1 MYGRK
6 ASVRDLEYPFFF
18 GNKKKGEERREGERM
33 LELIHKAVWGPWL
46 MVLFLGVGTLYTVRS
61 GFFQLRGL
69 KVWWQATA
77 GSFGKTGKEQVKT
90 ACTALAATVGTG
102 NITGVAT
109 AVAAGGPG
117 ALFWMWVSAAAG
129 MMTAYGEVYL
139 GIQSR
144 YALPEGG
151 IACGPY
157 VYLERMAGQRGLSL
171 VYAFLCV
178 VGSLGMGSMVQA
190 NSLAETVSYSFGIP
204 AAAAAAFLCLAA
216 GLVIGGGRKRIGEAA
231 AGLIPFSAGLYMA
244 FSIAVLILC
253 REQLPDAVR
262 SVFREAFTLP
272 AALGGAA
279 GSGISGAVRYGLA
292 RGVFSNEAGLGSM
305 AILHGDSPGQDAR
318 LQGMWAMF
326 EVFFDTIVVCTLT
339 GLVILCCGG
348 GGEPAPEGAALAS
361 WCFQKHLGNAGGYAV
376 SLSMIL
382 FAFATII
389 AWYYLGSQALL
400 FLIGRLGWKNGK
412 SAAALYRFLYLG
424 AVCMG
429 CVAAMEKVWLFSDI
443 VNGLLSLPNL
453 LALVLL
459 VRRVE
464 FPGRFPAD
472 SPPARGET
480 KKRPAKGAGES
491 FFRISEN
498 GVFWIAVFLGAVQ
511 LLFL

>member
-1 MYGRK
+1 
-6 ASVRDLEYPFFF
+6 
-18 GNKKKGEERREGERM
+18 M

-144 YALPEGG
+144 YALSEGG

-412 SAAALYRFLYLG
+412 NAAALYRFLYLG

>member
-1 MYGRK
+1 
-6 ASVRDLEYPFFF
+6 
-18 GNKKKGEERREGERM
+18 M

-412 SAAALYRFLYLG
+412 NAAALYRFLYLG

>member
-204 AAAAAAFLCLAA
+204 AAAAAALLCLAA

-305 AILHGDSPGQDAR
+305 AILH
-318 LQGMWAMF
+318 
-326 EVFFDTIVVCTLT
+326 E
-339 GLVILCCGG
+339 
-348 GGEPAPEGAALAS
+348 
-361 WCFQKHLGNAGGYAV
+361 
-376 SLSMIL
+376 
-382 FAFATII
+382 
-389 AWYYLGSQALL
+389 
-400 FLIGRLGWKNGK
+400 IGR
-412 SAAALYRFLYLG
+412 AH
-424 AVCMG
+424 V
-429 CVAAMEKVWLFSDI
+429 
-443 VNGLLSLPNL
+443 
-453 LALVLL
+453 
-459 VRRVE
+459 
-464 FPGRFPAD
+464 
-472 SPPARGET
+472 
-480 KKRPAKGAGES
+480 
-491 FFRISEN
+491 
-498 GVFWIAVFLGAVQ
+498 
-511 LLFL
+511 

>member
-1 MYGRK
+1 
-6 ASVRDLEYPFFF
+6 
-18 GNKKKGEERREGERM
+18 M

-144 YALPEGG
+144 YALSEGG

-204 AAAAAAFLCLAA
+204 AAAAAALLCLAA

-412 SAAALYRFLYLG
+412 NAAALYRFLYLG

-480 KKRPAKGAGES
+480 KKRPAKDAGES

>member
-144 YALPEGG
+144 YALSEGG

-412 SAAALYRFLYLG
+412 NAAALYRFLYLG

-480 KKRPAKGAGES
+480 KRRPAKGAGES

>member
-1 MYGRK
+1 
-6 ASVRDLEYPFFF
+6 
-18 GNKKKGEERREGERM
+18 M

-204 AAAAAAFLCLAA
+204 AAAAAALLCLAA

-412 SAAALYRFLYLG
+412 NAAALYRFLYLG

>member
-1 MYGRK
+1 
-6 ASVRDLEYPFFF
+6 
-18 GNKKKGEERREGERM
+18 M

-144 YALPEGG
+144 YALSEGG

-204 AAAAAAFLCLAA
+204 AAAAAALLCLAA

-412 SAAALYRFLYLG
+412 NAAALYRFLYLG

-480 KKRPAKGAGES
+480 KRRPAKGAGES

>member
-1 MYGRK
+1 
-6 ASVRDLEYPFFF
+6 
-18 GNKKKGEERREGERM
+18 M

-204 AAAAAAFLCLAA
+204 AAAAAALLCLAA

-412 SAAALYRFLYLG
+412 NAAALYRFLYLG

-480 KKRPAKGAGES
+480 KKRPAKDAGES

>member
-1 MYGRK
+1 
-6 ASVRDLEYPFFF
+6 
-18 GNKKKGEERREGERM
+18 M

-144 YALPEGG
+144 YALSEGG

-204 AAAAAAFLCLAA
+204 AAAAAALLCLAA

-412 SAAALYRFLYLG
+412 NAAALYRFLYLG

>member
-1 MYGRK
+1 
-6 ASVRDLEYPFFF
+6 
-18 GNKKKGEERREGERM
+18 M

-144 YALPEGG
+144 YALSEGG

-204 AAAAAAFLCLAA
+204 AAAAAALLCLAA

-339 GLVILCCGG
+339 GLVILCCGS

-412 SAAALYRFLYLG
+412 KAAALYRFLYLG

>member
-1 MYGRK
+1 MAGRL
-6 ASVRDLEYPFFF
+6 LEYPFFF

-204 AAAAAAFLCLAA
+204 AAAAAALLCLAA

-412 SAAALYRFLYLG
+412 NAAALYRFLYLG

>member
-1 MYGRK
+1 
-6 ASVRDLEYPFFF
+6 
-18 GNKKKGEERREGERM
+18 M

-204 AAAAAAFLCLAA
+204 AAAAAALLCLAA

-472 SPPARGET
+472 SPPTRGET

>member
-1 MYGRK
+1 
-6 ASVRDLEYPFFF
+6 
-18 GNKKKGEERREGERM
+18 M

-204 AAAAAAFLCLAA
+204 AAAAAALLCLAA

-480 KKRPAKGAGES
+480 KKRPAKDAGES

>member
-1 MYGRK
+1 
-6 ASVRDLEYPFFF
+6 
-18 GNKKKGEERREGERM
+18 M

-144 YALPEGG
+144 YALSEGG

-412 SAAALYRFLYLG
+412 NAAALYRFLYLG

-480 KKRPAKGAGES
+480 KKRPAKDAGES

>member
-1 MYGRK
+1 
-6 ASVRDLEYPFFF
+6 
-18 GNKKKGEERREGERM
+18 M

-204 AAAAAAFLCLAA
+204 AAAAAALLCLAA

-412 SAAALYRFLYLG
+412 NAAALYRFLYLG

-464 FPGRFPAD
+464 FPGRLPAD
-472 SPPARGET
+472 RPPARGET
-480 KKRPAKGAGES
+480 KKRPAKDAGES

>member
-1 MYGRK
+1 
-6 ASVRDLEYPFFF
+6 
-18 GNKKKGEERREGERM
+18 M

-144 YALPEGG
+144 YALSEGG

-204 AAAAAAFLCLAA
+204 AAAAAALLCLAA

-244 FSIAVLILC
+244 FSITVLILC

-279 GSGISGAVRYGLA
+279 GSSISGAVRYGLA

-412 SAAALYRFLYLG
+412 NAAALYRFLYLG

>member
-204 AAAAAAFLCLAA
+204 AAAAAALLCLAA

-348 GGEPAPEGAALAS
+348 GGESAPEGAALAS

-491 FFRISEN
+491 FFRI
-498 GVFWIAVFLGAVQ
+498 AVFLGAVQ

>member
-1 MYGRK
+1 
-6 ASVRDLEYPFFF
+6 
-18 GNKKKGEERREGERM
+18 M

-204 AAAAAAFLCLAA
+204 AAAAAALLCLAA

>member
-1 MYGRK
+1 
-6 ASVRDLEYPFFF
+6 
-18 GNKKKGEERREGERM
+18 M

-400 FLIGRLGWKNGK
+400 FLMGRLGWKNGK
-412 SAAALYRFLYLG
+412 NAAALYRFLYLG

>member
-1 MYGRK
+1 
-6 ASVRDLEYPFFF
+6 
-18 GNKKKGEERREGERM
+18 
-33 LELIHKAVWGPWL
+33 
-46 MVLFLGVGTLYTVRS
+46 
-61 GFFQLRGL
+61 
-69 KVWWQATA
+69 
-77 GSFGKTGKEQVKT
+77 
-90 ACTALAATVGTG
+90 
-102 NITGVAT
+102 
-109 AVAAGGPG
+109 
-117 ALFWMWVSAAAG
+117 
-129 MMTAYGEVYL
+129 
-139 GIQSR
+139 
-144 YALPEGG
+144 
-151 IACGPY
+151 
-157 VYLERMAGQRGLSL
+157 
-171 VYAFLCV
+171 
-178 VGSLGMGSMVQA
+178 MGSMVQA

-412 SAAALYRFLYLG
+412 NAAALYRFLYLG

>member
-1 MYGRK
+1 
-6 ASVRDLEYPFFF
+6 
-18 GNKKKGEERREGERM
+18 
-33 LELIHKAVWGPWL
+33 

-412 SAAALYRFLYLG
+412 NAAALYRFLYLG

>member
-1 MYGRK
+1 
-6 ASVRDLEYPFFF
+6 
-18 GNKKKGEERREGERM
+18 M

-157 VYLERMAGQRGLSL
+157 VYLERMAGQRGISL

-204 AAAAAAFLCLAA
+204 AAAAAALLCLAA

-412 SAAALYRFLYLG
+412 NAAALYRFLYLG

>member
-1 MYGRK
+1 
-6 ASVRDLEYPFFF
+6 
-18 GNKKKGEERREGERM
+18 M

-204 AAAAAAFLCLAA
+204 AAAAAALLCLAA

-472 SPPARGET
+472 SPPTRGET
-480 KKRPAKGAGES
+480 KKRPAKDAGES

>member
-77 GSFGKTGKEQVKT
+77 RSFGKTGKEQVKT

-144 YALPEGG
+144 YALSEGG

-204 AAAAAAFLCLAA
+204 AAAAAALLCLAA

-339 GLVILCCGG
+339 GLVILCCGS

>member
-1 MYGRK
+1 
-6 ASVRDLEYPFFF
+6 
-18 GNKKKGEERREGERM
+18 M

-204 AAAAAAFLCLAA
+204 AAAAAALLCLAA

-348 GGEPAPEGAALAS
+348 GGESAPEGAALAS

>member
-1 MYGRK
+1 
-6 ASVRDLEYPFFF
+6 
-18 GNKKKGEERREGERM
+18 
-33 LELIHKAVWGPWL
+33 

-204 AAAAAAFLCLAA
+204 AAAAAALLCLAA

-472 SPPARGET
+472 SPPTRGET
-480 KKRPAKGAGES
+480 KKRPAKDAGES

>member
-1 MYGRK
+1 M
-6 ASVRDLEYPFFF
+6 
-18 GNKKKGEERREGERM
+18 
-33 LELIHKAVWGPWL
+33 
-46 MVLFLGVGTLYTVRS
+46 
-61 GFFQLRGL
+61 
-69 KVWWQATA
+69 
-77 GSFGKTGKEQVKT
+77 
-90 ACTALAATVGTG
+90 
-102 NITGVAT
+102 AT

-204 AAAAAAFLCLAA
+204 AAAAAALLCLAA

-412 SAAALYRFLYLG
+412 NAAALYRFLYLG